1 MSVELVLTYKD
12 LLDRVEALKKVFSSD
27 VINIRLALR
36 LKKLLDFVE
45 KELNYFEQMRLSLIR
60 KYGERVFED
69 GKEIERVKTENMD
82 KFSSELNE
90 LLSTKIAYKFEKI
103 TISEL
108 EPMKLSAIDLKM
120 LEPFIIFEE

>member
-12 LLDRVEALKKVFSSD
+12 LLDRVEVLKKVFSSD

-45 KELNYFEQMRLSLIR
+45 KELNYFDQMRLSLIR

-69 GKEIERVKTENMD
+69 GKELERVKAENMD

-90 LLSTKIAYKFEKI
+90 LLSTKITYQFEKI

-108 EPMKLSAIDLKM
+108 EHMKLSAIDLKM
-120 LEPFIIFEE
+120 LEPFIVFEE

>member
-45 KELNYFEQMRLSLIR
+45 KELNYFDQMRLSLIR

-69 GKEIERVKTENMD
+69 GKELERVKAENMD

-90 LLSTKIAYKFEKI
+90 LLSTKITYQFEKI

-108 EPMKLSAIDLKM
+108 EHMKLSAIDLKM
-120 LEPFIIFEE
+120 LEPFIVFEE

>member
-12 LLDRVEALKKVFSSD
+12 LLDRVEVLKKVFSSD

-45 KELNYFEQMRLSLIR
+45 KELNYFDQMRLSLIR

-69 GKEIERVKTENMD
+69 GKELERVKAENMD

-90 LLSTKIAYKFEKI
+90 LLSTKITYQFEKI

-108 EPMKLSAIDLKM
+108 EHMKLSAIDLKM
-120 LEPFIIFEE
+120 LELFIVFEE

>member
-12 LLDRVEALKKVFSSD
+12 LLDRVEVLKKVFSSD

>member
-12 LLDRVEALKKVFSSD
+12 LLDRVEVLKKVFSSD

-45 KELNYFEQMRLSLIR
+45 KELNYFDQMRLSLIR

-69 GKEIERVKTENMD
+69 GKEFERVKAENMD

-90 LLSTKIAYKFEKI
+90 LLSTKITYQFEKI

-108 EPMKLSAIDLKM
+108 EHMKLSAIDLKM
-120 LEPFIIFEE
+120 LEPFIVFEE

>member
-1 MSVELVLTYKD
+1 
-12 LLDRVEALKKVFSSD
+12 
-27 VINIRLALR
+27 
-36 LKKLLDFVE
+36 
-45 KELNYFEQMRLSLIR
+45 
-60 KYGERVFED
+60 
-69 GKEIERVKTENMD
+69 MD